1 MQKDGMIVIPM
12 EEKRIAVIGT
22 GYVGLPLAIE
32 FGKQY
37 ITFGFDINPI
47 RCDQLAKGIDA
58 NNEFSQQDIKQA
70 PKLIFTCNLSD
81 IAHCNVYIIT
91 VPTPVDAHHK
101 PNLDALLSA
110 TNLVSSV
117 LKRNDI
123 VIYESTVYPGATE
136 EDCLPIL
143 ETKSGLVVN
152 KDFGLGYSPERVNPG
167 DKSNPITSIVKVTS
181 GSNEKWAQEVD
192 DLYSSIILAG
202 THRAESI
209 KVAESAKIVENV
221 QRDLNIALINQLAQ
235 LFSVLEIDTHQVI
248 KAASTKWNFT
258 PYTPGLVGGHCIGVD
273 PYYLCHKAESVGYIP
288 DIILAGRRL
297 NDSMGEFIANR
308 IIKLLTKHAIAPHLA
323 NILVLGIT
331 FKENCSDIRNTKVPD
346 VIYELERYNCNV
358 SVFDPIAD
366 KNDVKNKLEINL
378 VESIDNNLYDFVFLA
393 VPHQEILDIFS
404 SIQTKMKRDAVI
416 YDLKSVLPINN
427 NIERL

>member
-12 EEKRIAVIGT
+12 EEKKIAVIGT

-37 ITFGFDINPI
+37 ITFGFDINSI

-58 NNEFSQQDIKQA
+58 NKEFSQQDIKQA
-70 PKLIFTCNLSD
+70 PKLIFTCDLSD
-81 IAHCNVYIIT
+81 IAQCNVYIIT

-101 PNLDALLSA
+101 PNLDALLGA

-346 VIYELERYNCNV
+346 VIHELERYHCNV